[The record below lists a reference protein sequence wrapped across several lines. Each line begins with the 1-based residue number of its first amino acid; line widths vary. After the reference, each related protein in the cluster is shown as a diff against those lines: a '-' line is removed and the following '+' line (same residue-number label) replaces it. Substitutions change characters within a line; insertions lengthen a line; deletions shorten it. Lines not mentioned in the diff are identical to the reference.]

1 MAKHIPFSQHEAV
14 LLLDAYLETRSSDQ
28 PRQQVVKRVS
38 DDLRAMATNQVIEID
53 EIYRNTNGIS
63 FQMASM
69 ESAFIGQT
77 VMKPATRL
85 FTETVKLYR
94 EDRTAYEKLL
104 KEAKSMVANQQTTEE
119 AFASWLAEKVSPSQL
134 SQIWYCYQDIEAFCR
149 KIGVLKQPLF
159 MTTDLDVVK
168 KVQKTVSQN
177 KIFTITHRKRI
188 KSIILA
194 AQYYTA
200 FIREQEEAHK
210 TDNVANSAPTIAVEE
225 AKELAAAVEPNTN
238 SQVQHAEQVLPV
250 KTPPQVSN
258 HPKISDAK
266 KAEVN
271 TPSTRTVQQIL
282 EENSI
287 PCLEKGPFYVF
298 VEIDALTSAV
308 RRTLN
313 QQASDLVSITRYM
326 RYGKVCWR
334 IHLTGEK
341 RTENA
346 KQSIAEK
353 PDSLKDNKEPE
364 TALLSSGDK
373 AKTNADVV
381 VSERYLTTSG
391 APIDASTFSLSDQS
405 IEEQFFAYLRDTAKL
420 SGKTCR
426 DYITAIR
433 VAESFAR
440 QHGFTDYRII
450 GNSSVVAEKV
460 IGNLLK
466 NDEFVALNL
475 SHHHRYTAAF
485 NRYIAFYQ
493 VKSDL
498 NLDRQYE
505 EQYPSLYSRLLAA
518 SQVYDD
524 PAGLSLD
531 RICVIIGTDD
541 KNAVQEILDHVSWA
555 TKITI
560 GIYSFSKNTLAVLD
574 QLSLTETE
582 KVTEPDD
589 YPKDRFIEVLMQRYR
604 NGMMFDSIDFD
615 IFRETYEM
623 LFEERLPFDDAE
635 LEKRLRCCGILY
647 KDRLFPADG
656 IIDPETREKLYA
668 YIDSCFASGKTVLYY
683 KAIFSDLASDFASC
697 YTLADEEMLRVYLE
711 FTAEKGKYFFTEKYL
726 SIEQNVTIDH
736 NAEVADFLLSAG
748 KPMTIEAV
756 TAALSHIPQ
765 EQVQNII
772 YSDSR
777 FLCNFRGRNNQ
788 SEFFHKGIFEVSDE
802 EIEAIAEIIS
812 GYIAENEYAIWT
824 DVWNQIKEKMPI
836 FLENNLYLSWLG
848 VRNAIAPYFSGRF
861 NFNSSVISSPD
872 KQYEMK
878 DIFQLFAKHHPSF
891 SADDIYLLSK
901 ELDTPVALYLWAI
914 AEVSVRVSSDLFVS
928 KDQISFDVDAVDT
941 AIGSFMAKEYICLR
955 EINSFLSFPNVGY
968 EWNEYL
974 LESYALS
981 YSKKFM
987 LLNNGMALY
996 NAPGTIV
1003 KRGGAYT
1010 EFVDVCAAILAD
1022 SNVELKRDAALN
1034 YLAEQNLITQRR
1046 YKNIDLAIQKAGQIR
1061 AGKR

>member
-405 IEEQFFAYLRDTAKL
+405 IEEQFFAYAFY
-420 SGKTCR
+420 CM
-426 DYITAIR
+426 
-433 VAESFAR
+433 
-440 QHGFTDYRII
+440 
-450 GNSSVVAEKV
+450 
-460 IGNLLK
+460 GNL
-466 NDEFVALNL
+466 
-475 SHHHRYTAAF
+475 
-485 NRYIAFYQ
+485 
-493 VKSDL
+493 
-498 NLDRQYE
+498 
-505 EQYPSLYSRLLAA
+505 
-518 SQVYDD
+518 
-524 PAGLSLD
+524 
-531 RICVIIGTDD
+531 
-541 KNAVQEILDHVSWA
+541 W
-555 TKITI
+555 
-560 GIYSFSKNTLAVLD
+560 
-574 QLSLTETE
+574 
-582 KVTEPDD
+582 
-589 YPKDRFIEVLMQRYR
+589 
-604 NGMMFDSIDFD
+604 
-615 IFRETYEM
+615 
-623 LFEERLPFDDAE
+623 
-635 LEKRLRCCGILY
+635 
-647 KDRLFPADG
+647 
-656 IIDPETREKLYA
+656 
-668 YIDSCFASGKTVLYY
+668 
-683 KAIFSDLASDFASC
+683 
-697 YTLADEEMLRVYLE
+697 
-711 FTAEKGKYFFTEKYL
+711 
-726 SIEQNVTIDH
+726 
-736 NAEVADFLLSAG
+736 
-748 KPMTIEAV
+748 
-756 TAALSHIPQ
+756 
-765 EQVQNII
+765 
-772 YSDSR
+772 
-777 FLCNFRGRNNQ
+777 
-788 SEFFHKGIFEVSDE
+788 
-802 EIEAIAEIIS
+802 
-812 GYIAENEYAIWT
+812 
-824 DVWNQIKEKMPI
+824 
-836 FLENNLYLSWLG
+836 
-848 VRNAIAPYFSGRF
+848 
-861 NFNSSVISSPD
+861 
-872 KQYEMK
+872 
-878 DIFQLFAKHHPSF
+878 
-891 SADDIYLLSK
+891 
-901 ELDTPVALYLWAI
+901 
-914 AEVSVRVSSDLFVS
+914 
-928 KDQISFDVDAVDT
+928 
-941 AIGSFMAKEYICLR
+941 
-955 EINSFLSFPNVGY
+955 
-968 EWNEYL
+968 
-974 LESYALS
+974 
-981 YSKKFM
+981 
-987 LLNNGMALY
+987 
-996 NAPGTIV
+996 
-1003 KRGGAYT
+1003 
-1010 EFVDVCAAILAD
+1010 
-1022 SNVELKRDAALN
+1022 
-1034 YLAEQNLITQRR
+1034 
-1046 YKNIDLAIQKAGQIR
+1046 
-1061 AGKR
+1061 